1 MRPASAPPPPP
12 ATSRPG
18 SRKRTRSPGR
28 PRTPLLAFDRQP
40 PAVYLPEDLKRF
52 WSSLADRYRLERELG
67 RGGMAI
73 VYLVSDLRH
82 ARPVALKIMHPDLA
96 AGLGSSRFLREIR
109 LAARLDHPHILPVY
123 DSGEAAG
130 QLWYAMPYV
139 EGESLR
145 ERLRREVRLPV
156 SVAVRI
162 AHQIAGALEYAHAR
176 DVIHR
181 DIKPENLLL
190 AQGHARL
197 TDFGVAKALA
207 VSSEPLTRVGFA
219 VGTPTYM
226 SPEQAGGEAVDPRSD
241 LYSLACVLYEML
253 AGETPYTGP
262 SAQAVVTKS
271 MLGPIPLVRAARPEV
286 PEALE
291 ALITRTLSPEP
302 ADRYGSAAAFAAAL
316 EESLSAPAA
325 PPVAGAL
332 ERGRDAYRRRAWREA
347 YAQLSACDRANP
359 LDPEDLERLAI
370 TCSLLGLDGESTDY
384 LARAHH
390 EFLGREAPERA
401 ARAAF
406 WLAFDLMER
415 GETARASGWIGRAR
429 RLSVGERECVEQGYL
444 LLPDALG
451 AMAAG
456 DNETA
461 LSVLVQVAAI
471 GERFGDPDLIAF
483 TRHFQGRALIRAGKP
498 AEGVA
503 LLDEAMVAV
512 TTDEVSPYLV
522 GGLYCGVISGCQE
535 IFDWR
540 RAREWTEELARW
552 CGPQPDL
559 VLFRGQCLLRRSEV
573 LQLRGDWSG
582 ALAEARRALARFLDP
597 PGQIAIGAAYYQL
610 AELQRQRGELEEAE
624 EAYRQASL
632 HGRRIQ
638 PGLAL
643 LRMAQGDV
651 DAALASIRRALDEA
665 PERRLRP
672 MLLAACV
679 EVAIVA
685 GDLDAA
691 RAAAEE
697 LTKIAADLGAPYLR
711 ALAGR
716 AKGAVELAVGDARAA
731 LGALRD
737 AETIWQE
744 LEAPYE
750 AARTRV
756 LIGRAC
762 QEMGDACDAELD
774 LDAAGSVFERLGAAA
789 DLLQV
794 ERLRRAPTG
803 PRAAG
808 SGSAKRRSPA
818 T

>member
-1 MRPASAPPPPP
+1 
-12 ATSRPG
+12 
-18 SRKRTRSPGR
+18 
-28 PRTPLLAFDRQP
+28 LDRQP

-52 WSSLADRYRLERELG
+52 WSALADRYRLERELG
-67 RGGMAI
+67 RGGMAT
-73 VYLVSDLRH
+73 VCLVRDLRH
-82 ARPVALKIMHPDLA
+82 ARPVALKLMHPELA
-96 AGLGSSRFLREIR
+96 AGLGPRRFLREIR

-130 QLWYAMPYV
+130 QLWYVMPYV

-156 SVAVRI
+156 KDAVRI

-181 DIKPENLLL
+181 DIKPENILL

-197 TDFGVAKALA
+197 TDFGVAKA
-207 VSSEPLTRVGFA
+207 VEVGSEPLTRVGFA
-219 VGTPTYM
+219 VGTPNYM

-262 SAQAVVTKS
+262 SAQAIITKS
-271 MLGPIPLVRAARPEV
+271 VLGPIPLVRAARPEV

-302 ADRYGSAAAFAAAL
+302 AGRYGSAAVFAAAL
-316 EESLSAPAA
+316 EESLSAAAA
-325 PPVAGAL
+325 PPPAGAL

-370 TCSLLGLDGESTDY
+370 TCSLLGLDGESADY

-415 GETARASGWIGRAR
+415 GETARASGWIGRAK
-429 RLSVGERECVEQGYL
+429 RLLSDGKRECVEQGYL
-444 LLPDALG
+444 LLPDAFG
-451 AMAAG
+451 ALAAG
-456 DNETA
+456 DSETA

-471 GERFGDPDLIAF
+471 GKRFGDPDLIAF
-483 TRHFQGRALIRAGKP
+483 TRHLQGRALIRAGKP

-512 TTDEVSPYLV
+512 TTDEVSPYVV
-522 GGLYCGVISGCQE
+522 GGVYCSVISGCQE

-540 RAREWTEELARW
+540 RAQEWTEELARW
-552 CGPQPDL
+552 CAPQPDL
-559 VLFRGQCLLRRSEV
+559 VVFRGQCLLRR
-573 LQLRGDWSG
+573 SG

-597 PGQIAIGAAYYQL
+597 PGQIAIGAAHYQL
-610 AELQRQRGELEEAE
+610 AELQRLRGELEEAE

-651 DAALASIRRALDEA
+651 DAALGSIRRALDES
-665 PERRLRP
+665 PERRFRP
-672 MLLAACV
+672 MLLATGV
-679 EVAIVA
+679 EVAIAA

-697 LTKIAADLGAPYLR
+697 LTKITAELGAPYLR

-716 AKGAVELAVGDARAA
+716 ARGAVDLAVGDARAA

-762 QEMGDACDAELD
+762 QEMGDAWEAELD
-774 LDAAGSVFERLGAAA
+774 LAAAGSVFEQLGAAT

-803 PRAAG
+803 PSAAG
-808 SGSAKRRSPA
+808 S
-818 T
+818 